1 MSNILDNFLIDNP
14 ILKNPEEYLKKATEK
29 GKQFREKFATE
40 EDLAEEKRLK
50 DTDNVGKKEHLLL
63 PLRQQIKQKRQ

>member
-1 MSNILDNFLIDNP
+1 MDAYNKRHI
-14 ILKNPEEYLKKATEK
+14 
-29 GKQFREKFATE
+29 
-40 EDLAEEKRLK
+40 EEKRLK